1 MLKRHRRCE
10 KDRGL
15 AWPGLGG
22 LETRV
27 RDTTAKGGRRGG
39 RHLQSQ
45 VCGLRAF
52 NLELVV
58 GGGETRRARQRVAE
72 ALVVL
77 KEQRK
82 KKKTTHR
89 TRRRRARGCR
99 GRVGRWL
106 QPSGCEAR
114 DELRQGNLG
123 TQRKGRPAAR
133 ESRRAGPRW
142 LKEKMAGREVAA

>member
-58 GGGETRRARQRVAE
+58 GGGETRRARQ
-72 ALVVL
+72 LVVL

-82 KKKTTHR
+82 KKKNDTQNKAQA
-89 TRRRRARGCR
+89 RA
-99 GRVGRWL
+99 WL
-106 QPSGCEAR
+106 QRASRSVAAA
-114 DELRQGNLG
+114 
-123 TQRKGRPAAR
+123 QRVRG
-133 ESRRAGPRW
+133 
-142 LKEKMAGREVAA
+142 AGRIKAR